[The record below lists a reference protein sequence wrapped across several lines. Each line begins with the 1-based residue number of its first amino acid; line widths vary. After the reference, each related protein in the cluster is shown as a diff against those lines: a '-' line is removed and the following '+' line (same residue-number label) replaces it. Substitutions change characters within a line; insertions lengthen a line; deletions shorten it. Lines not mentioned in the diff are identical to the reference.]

1 MTSKLI
7 KILQSNPAI
16 LSIFGSFFIFGQ
28 INLLVCSKSLKT
40 TKFDSTRKWKRLL
53 IIWVS
58 EGSLQKVMAEKH
70 KIFNFFRK
78 IDIFGRNW
86 LFSCQYCLKTSRWNR
101 PEKVIA
107 KELRALRGHWK
118 KLWSKNKQF
127 PLRPQCRFFL
137 YF

>member
-58 EGSLQKVMAEKH
+58 EGSLQKPKNIKFSIFSEKLTFSAE
-70 KIFNFFRK
+70 IGF
-78 IDIFGRNW
+78 
-86 LFSCQYCLKTSRWNR
+86 FSCQYCLKTSRWNR

-107 KELRALRGHWK
+107 KELRALRGHWQ
-118 KLWSKNKQF
+118 KLWSKNKKF
-127 PLRPQCRFFL
+127 PLRPKCRFFL